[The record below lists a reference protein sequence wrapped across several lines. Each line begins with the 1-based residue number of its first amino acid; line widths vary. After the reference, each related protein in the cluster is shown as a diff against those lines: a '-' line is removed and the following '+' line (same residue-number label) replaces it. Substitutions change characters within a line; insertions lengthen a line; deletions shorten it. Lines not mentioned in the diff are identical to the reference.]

1 MADHRLFTVDPLSS
15 FASDLNPREINRQ
28 FNGWSERFLEA
39 YGLDLVNR
47 DELEFYIQFDRFF
60 WGD

>member
-1 MADHRLFTVDPLSS
+1 MSS
-15 FASDLNPREINRQ
+15 LASDMNPREINRQ

-39 YGLDLVNR
+39 YGLDVVNR
-47 DELEFYIQFDRFF
+47 DTLEFYIQFDRFF